1 MSSKFNNVVIFGGTG
16 FIGTFF
22 ANFLLERN
30 LCSHIYLCDIETLD
44 QKNSNYRKQSVSDK
58 RITYVQLDVRKEIH
72 LSLDISGID
81 LIANFAAIHRE
92 PGHEDFEYFQ
102 TNLLGAENVC
112 KYAEQIA
119 CKHIIFTSSIS
130 PYGISEAVRDEFSL
144 PVPVSPYGS
153 SKLVA
158 EKIHQVWQAQ
168 NFHERTLTIVRPGV
182 VFGPGEG
189 GNVSRLIQ
197 AVINRYFFY
206 MGNKDTRKAGIYV
219 KELCSAILWVYEFQI
234 NNKSGVE
241 IFNMTMNPGPSIEE
255 YVKGI
260 CKASNINRNF
270 IVLPFPFLL
279 FASKILDLAADILG
293 VNNKF
298 SPVRIRKLVRSNN
311 ILPTK
316 LVEAGYKYVF
326 SLDTALQDWKN
337 ECPQEWNKKL

>member
-22 ANFLLERN
+22 ANFLLDRN

-44 QKNSNYRKQSVSDK
+44 QKSSNYRKQSISNK
-58 RITYVQLDVRKEIH
+58 KISYVELDVRKEINK
-72 LSLDISGID
+72 LLDVDNID

-112 KYAEQIA
+112 RYADLIG

-130 PYGISEAVRDEFSL
+130 PYGISEAVRDESSL
-144 PVPVSPYGS
+144 PVPVTPYGS

-168 NFHERTLTIVRPGV
+168 NFHEKKLTIVRPGV

-206 MGNKDTRKAGIYV
+206 MGNKHTSKAGIYV
-219 KELCSAILWVYEFQI
+219 KELCSAILWVYECQI
-234 NNKSGVE
+234 NNKSGVD

-255 YVKGI
+255 YVKSI
-260 CKASNINRNF
+260 CKVANINRNV
-270 IVLPFPFLL
+270 IALPFPLLL

-293 VNNKF
+293 VKNKF

-326 SLDTALQDWKN
+326 SLDDAFEDWKN
-337 ECPQEWNKKL
+337 ECPQEWEKRI